1 MPDGSAIPLTMYQF
15 TSEEVVL
22 SPDIAAKL
30 IPTHRADEV
39 KENPHPNP
47 QNTGPLSELQSVAEN
62 A

>member
-15 TSEEVVL
+15 TSEEIVL
-22 SPDIAAKL
+22 SPEMATKL
-30 IPTHRADEV
+30 VPAHRADEV

-47 QNTGPLSELQSVAEN
+47 TNAGPLSELQSVAEN